1 MRQIA
6 LKTRKDNVRC
16 GLRLR
21 EGDAGLEAPNQCEG
35 ISPIAHIVKNG
46 GDEEVG
52 IRTRGENGTEI
63 ERGRQDADDGYRTIV
78 ESDGLADN
86 GGASGQLTA
95 PEGVSENRN
104 GAGIFQA
111 LVGSER

>member
-1 MRQIA
+1 MLQIEM
-6 LKTRKDNVRC
+6 KTRKDSVRF

-35 ISPIAHIVKNG
+35 VSPIAHIVKNG

-52 IRTRGENGTEI
+52 IRTRRENRTKI
-63 ERGRQDADDGYRTIV
+63 ERGRQDADDGYRMIV

-86 GGASGQLTA
+86 GGASGKLTA
-95 PEGVSENRN
+95 PKGVRENR
-104 GAGIFQA
+104 
-111 LVGSER
+111 